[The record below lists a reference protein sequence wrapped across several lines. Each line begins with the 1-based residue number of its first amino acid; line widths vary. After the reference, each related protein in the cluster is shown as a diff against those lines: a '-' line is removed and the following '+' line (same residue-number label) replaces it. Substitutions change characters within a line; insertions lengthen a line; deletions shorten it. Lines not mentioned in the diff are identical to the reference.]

1 MSSQVR
7 SNRMIL
13 ALVAATV
20 ALALSACGGSSAS
33 SSSPSSSAT
42 IQAAASTSSTTSTT
56 SAAPKLHLKVVSPKR
71 DAQTNGAAVTVR
83 VLLKGGR
90 ADGAD
95 PFVYVLDGRFS
106 RRGARTLVLHGV
118 RPGHQRLVVMLA
130 RAHGVRGSTVFV
142 VTAPPPPPP
151 PPQPSMMQPAPSS
164 MMR

>member
-1 MSSQVR
+1 MSFA
-7 SNRMIL
+7 L
-13 ALVAATV
+13 AAASV
-20 ALALSACGGSSAS
+20 ALALSACGSSTSSSSPS

-42 IQAAASTSSTTSTT
+42 VQAAASASSAT
-56 SAAPKLHLKVVSPKR
+56 SAAPKLHLRVVSPKR
-71 DAQTNGAAVTVR
+71 DAHTDGAAVTVR
-83 VLLKGGR
+83 VSLKGGR

-130 RAHGVRGSTVFV
+130 RARGVRGSTVFV

-151 PPQPSMMQPAPSS
+151 PQPSMMQPAPSPTMQPAPS
-164 MMR
+164 PMMR